1 MKRLLSLFLA
11 ALTAWTAGAQ
21 ILSVEGPRA
30 PVLSVVVPR
39 HRIPQ
44 YERADF
50 GITLKGTWNNPYLQ
64 EEVSLDMVLT
74 TPSGRTLT
82 LPCFYVEGESGG
94 ESRWA
99 ARFTPQEKGRYT
111 YRFQYAEKGIPSDPA
126 FPEDVFD
133 VVDPSGH
140 GILHVNDNW
149 TLRYDDGTLFRGVA
163 ENICWESRTHDDSKF
178 FKALHEQHDKY
189 NYDVMLP
196 QFADAGGNFCRLWMC
211 SWNFP
216 IDRHRDF
223 NNFRYEESNQYF
235 NPSAVDRLDQV
246 VAQGEFLDIKFML
259 CMGAG
264 EMKTDRDFFVSEEA
278 KARYRNYLRYIV
290 ARWGCSPAIGMW
302 EFFNEIDNIQFR
314 DNANPIP
321 AADIVAWHAEMAA
334 YLKSIDPFGHIVTT
348 SISHR
353 DLEGLNDV
361 KDMDINQKHIYR
373 ATSSIP
379 ETIVRYEKAHGKP
392 YVIGE
397 FSYEWDWSKNFD
409 DFGEDMDLDFK
420 RGLWYGLFSPTPI
433 TPMSWWWEYFENRGM
448 VPYFRNVRYVNDRM
462 LEQGKGSFEQVSV
475 EADGA
480 EAYAVRCGERIYV
493 YAYNPSSKPVSALRV
508 TLTGP
513 LAGPLY
519 IAPKAVPYDFGKE
532 RFQGGKRIKPVRGTL
547 TIPVKLAPRCEA
559 LFEIR

>member
-1 MKRLLSLFLA
+1 MKRLLSIFLA

-30 PVLSVVVPR
+30 PALSVVAPR

-50 GITLKGTWNNPYLQ
+50 GILLKGTWDNPYLQ
-64 EEVSLDMVLT
+64 EEVTLDMVLT
-74 TPSGRTLT
+74 TPSGRTLI

-111 YRFQYAEKGIPSDPA
+111 YRFRYAEKGIPSGPA

-140 GILHVNDNW
+140 GVLHVNDNW
-149 TLRYDDGTLFRGVA
+149 TLRFDDGTLFRGVA
-163 ENICWESRTHDDSKF
+163 ENICWESRTNDDSKF

-196 QFADAGGNFCRLWMC
+196 QFAAAGGNFCRLWMC

-223 NNFRYEESNQYF
+223 NNFRYTESDEYF
-235 NPSAVDRLDQV
+235 NPSAVERLDHTV
-246 VAQGEFLDIKFML
+246 ELGETLGVHFML

-264 EMKTDRDFFVSEEA
+264 DVRTDRDFFVLDAA

-290 ARWGCSPAIGMW
+290 ARWGYSPAIGMW

-314 DNANPIP
+314 DNDNPIP
-321 AADIVAWHAEMAA
+321 AADIVAWHTEMAA

-379 ETIVRYEKAHGKP
+379 GTIVQYEAAHGKP

-409 DFGEDMDLDFK
+409 DFAEDMDLDFK

-462 LEQGKGSFEQVSV
+462 LEQGNGTFESV
-475 EADGA
+475 PVKAGKA
-480 EAYAVRCGERIYV
+480 EAYAVRCGRTLYV
-493 YAYNPSSKPVSALRV
+493 YAYNSSSKPVSTISV
-508 TLTGP
+508 PMDGP
-513 LAGPLY
+513 LM
-519 IAPKAVPYDFGKE
+519 IAPKVVPFNFKKGGF
-532 RFQGGKRIKPVRGTL
+532 RGGKRIKPKNGDL
-547 TIPVKLAPRCEA
+547 TIPVNLAPRCEA
-559 LFEIR
+559 LFEIKQ